1 MKSNYLLP
9 NKFKPLGWIL
19 FIAGI
24 LFGLVL
30 IFKGYDYEPIKF
42 KVLSLFNKNFLGS
55 GSMTFFKI
63 IDTGIA
69 NELVTITII
78 IGGLIIGFSKEK
90 VEDEFIYK
98 LRKDS
103 LVWAFIINYI
113 VLLIATLFI
122 FDLTFFNVLVFNM
135 FTPLIIFV
143 FRFNFIKLKSNSDEE

>member
-19 FIAGI
+19 FITGI

-30 IFKGYDYEPIKF
+30 IFKGYDYEPLKF
-42 KVLSLFNKNFLGS
+42 KVLSLFNKSFLGS